1 MCDLLSS
8 PSHLCSLLGTSLLEY
23 SCDREQ
29 MVTSGTE
36 MKFITAGESVIE
48 VMDLLSIT
56 PSLSTRLIMLQ
67 EEMSYYQ
74 VPT

>member
-1 MCDLLSS
+1 
-8 PSHLCSLLGTSLLEY
+8 
-23 SCDREQ
+23 